1 MDFRKFNQ
9 LGKIKKFT
17 AAVLAFSFLNAA
29 DNTELSVKCYN
40 GTFVG
45 SKQDNVLSFKG
56 IPYAQPPV
64 GDLRWKAPKS
74 VEKSDKV
81 FEAKSFG
88 KAALQPMVH
97 SEPVSINPKNL
108 SEDALTLNIWTT
120 GKTDKKKPVMF
131 WIHGGAYKY
140 SGSRE
145 TLYNAYYMVSKNPDI
160 VVVTIN
166 YRLGLMGFVD
176 FSMIEGGQKFKTSGY
191 NGLLDQ
197 IEALK
202 WVKQNIENFGG
213 DPDNITIF
221 GESAGGGSVCAL
233 MAAKGTQG
241 LFKRAIAQSGC
252 LNFTYTHESFARF
265 KAADLLL
272 KKAKAKN
279 MDDLMKLS
287 EDELFKIYLDE
298 SDGESLSYF
307 SYAPLRGDES
317 ILPADPYKA
326 ILEGASKDVDLMIGT
341 TADEY
346 NYFIYDLLN
355 PSKKDEK
362 HELLPKSKERFSKMM
377 LDNSIKRF
385 YNMCNDGEKARIDEY
400 FALRANKEKFWQKL
414 DLMSEIGFRAPAIEF
429 AQNHAKAGGKTY
441 MYYFAKKNTSYDW
454 IGASHSCELPYVFYN
469 FNKEEEKISGRVL
482 PGLANQVNGAW
493 VNFAKNGEPSYDGI
507 NWPIYSLERRETMMF
522 RDDGTAGIENDPLKK
537 ERELIVPMTY
547 HYMGL

>member
-1 MDFRKFNQ
+1 MNFIKFNQ

-97 SEPVSINPKNL
+97 SEPVSTNPKNL

-213 DPDNITIF
+213 DPENITIF

-287 EDELFKIYLDE
+287 GDELFKIYLDE

-362 HELLPKSKERFSKMM
+362 HELLPKSKETFSKMM

-385 YNMCNDGEKARIDEY
+385 YNMCNDGEKASIDEY

-493 VNFAKNGEPSYDGI
+493 VNFAKNGEPSYNGI
-507 NWPIYSLERRETMMF
+507 KWPIYSLERRETMMF

>member
-45 SKQDNVLSFKG
+45 SKQDDVLSFKG

-97 SEPVSINPKNL
+97 SEPVSTNPKNL

-213 DPDNITIF
+213 DPENITIF

-385 YNMCNDGEKARIDEY
+385 YNMCDESEKARIDEY

-482 PGLANQVNGAW
+482 PELANQVNGAW
-493 VNFAKNGEPSYDGI
+493 VNFAKNGEPSYNGI
-507 NWPIYSLERRETMMF
+507 KWPLYSLERRETMMF
-522 RDDGTAGIENDPLKK
+522 RDDGTAEIENDPLKK

>member
-97 SEPVSINPKNL
+97 SEPVSTNPENL

-213 DPDNITIF
+213 DPDNVTIF

-287 EDELFKIYLDE
+287 GDELFKIYLDE

-385 YNMCNDGEKARIDEY
+385 YNMCDESEKARIDEY

-493 VNFAKNGEPSYDGI
+493 VNFAKNGEPSYNGI
-507 NWPIYSLERRETMMF
+507 KWPLYSLERRETMMF